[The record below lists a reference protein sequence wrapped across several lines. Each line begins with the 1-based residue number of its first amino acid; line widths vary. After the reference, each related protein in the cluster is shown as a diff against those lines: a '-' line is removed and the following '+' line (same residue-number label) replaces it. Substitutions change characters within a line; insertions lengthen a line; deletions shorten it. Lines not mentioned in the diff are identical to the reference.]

1 MAADP
6 GKLLG
11 AVVAY
16 CSNLYNLICVLA
28 PTLSL
33 VWKWPPKA
41 DQRGFEPT
49 LSDIVGFAV
58 APKADQSRFQPLD
71 FGFWRFWGFWIVF
84 CRVLTSEKIFNLL
97 SCPNCI
103 RYSWLWSGPQRQTR
117 ADSSLWPPGTV
128 TKLPSGTSPGPPQN
142 PKIQN
147 PKSRKNPKSKIPKVP
162 KSKLPKIPKIQNPR
176 KVVLKKTCFCW
187 RDAPSTVV
195 WALKSTD
202 TNTATLPIKAS
213 QFRII
218 PENTFHYPLP
228 TILNGLI
235 SILELG
241 YSYCSNLYN
250 LICLLAPTLSDI
262 VGFPV
267 APKADQSRF
276 QPLDFA
282 FWRFWGFWIVFCRV
296 LTSEKILNL
305 LWLGLSQGPH

>member
-1 MAADP
+1 MH
-6 GKLLG
+6 
-11 AVVAY
+11 
-16 CSNLYNLICVLA
+16 
-28 PTLSL
+28 
-33 VWKWPPKA
+33 
-41 DQRGFEPT
+41 
-49 LSDIVGFAV
+49 
-58 APKADQSRFQPLD
+58 
-71 FGFWRFWGFWIVF
+71 
-84 CRVLTSEKIFNLL
+84 
-97 SCPNCI
+97 
-103 RYSWLWSGPQRQTR
+103 WS
-117 ADSSLWPPGTV
+117 
-128 TKLPSGTSPGPPQN
+128 
-142 PKIQN
+142 
-147 PKSRKNPKSKIPKVP
+147 
-162 KSKLPKIPKIQNPR
+162 R

-276 QPLDFA
+276 QPLDFG
-282 FWRFWGFWIVFCRV
+282 FWGFWGFWIVFCRV

-305 LWLGLSQGPH
+305 LSCPNSIRYSWFGSGPQRQTRGDSSQLYQI